1 MEVETISRAQRYAF
15 AFLNVFYSKNILRIE
30 IDKFEKLVAF
40 LDSKVFFFLI
50 CSSSAVSK
58 DDRIRLV
65 KILIKKFSLNASE
78 EKLINILFER
88 GGASII
94 SLVFKQI
101 IAETRKKRSEELCE
115 VVSSHK
121 LRKKEQDQIIK
132 KLSNSLGLR
141 LIPSFLVDSSLIS
154 GIRVQGETFF
164 WEKSLAR
171 RFLQME
177 RSVERGGYF
186 S

>member
-1 MEVETISRAQRYAF
+1 MEVEMVARAQRYAL
-15 AFLNVFYSKNILRIE
+15 AFLNVFYSKNISE
-30 IDKFEKLVAF
+30 ILIDRLESLVLF
-40 LDSKVFFFLI
+40 LDERGFFFPI

-65 KILIKKFSLNASE
+65 KILIKNFGLNSPE
-78 EKLINILFER
+78 EKLINVLVER
-88 GGASII
+88 GGASIV

-101 IAETRKKRSEELCE
+101 IAETRKIRSEELCE
-115 VVSSHK
+115 FVSSHE
-121 LRKKEQDQIIK
+121 LSKKEQDRIIK
-132 KLSNSLGLR
+132 KLSDSLGLK
-141 LIPSFLVDSSLIS
+141 LIPSFLVESSLIS

-186 S
+186 

>member
-1 MEVETISRAQRYAF
+1 MEVETVSRAQRYAF
-15 AFLNVFYSKNILRIE
+15 AFLNVFYSKNSSGIE
-30 IDKFEKLVAF
+30 VDKLENLVAF
-40 LDSKVFFFLI
+40 LDDKVFFFPI

-65 KILIKKFSLNASE
+65 KILIKNFGLNSPE
-78 EKLINILFER
+78 EKLINVLVER
-88 GGASII
+88 GGASIV

-101 IAETRKKRSEELCE
+101 IAETRKIRSEELCE
-115 VVSSHK
+115 FVSSHE
-121 LRKKEQDQIIK
+121 LSKKEQDRIIK
-132 KLSNSLGLR
+132 KLSDSLGLK
-141 LIPSFLVDSSLIS
+141 LIPSFLVESSLIS

-186 S
+186 